1 MAESLSGSSDMLTKA
16 GIILPMPP
24 AWQKLESPQNLEK
37 WGWESKKLAQS
48 LFGNGKIIDS
58 QTKEKGTFLSEFDNG
73 TSFIEF
79 GQYLFAPI
87 LGYFGTQIGEN
98 MYDNDLTAANAKRS
112 AGERILNTPDRL
124 LSTYVLMKLLSGEKV
139 VRISPEDFEKFIKN
153 YKPEIVK
160 NILKELEK
168 DYMKREDAK
177 KILEYVLLPRIT
189 AEYKKRYLNGQDY
202 TYEKLNSRELQ
213 DYERIN
219 GEFKKYV
226 MPNKFSVY
234 N

>member
-1 MAESLSGSSDMLTKA
+1 MAERLSGIGETLTKA
-16 GIILPMPP
+16 GIILPMPTE
-24 AWQKLESPQNLEK
+24 WQKLDSPQNLEK
-37 WGWESKKLAQS
+37 WGWESEKLAQS
-48 LFGNGKIIDS
+48 LFGNGIIDP

-79 GQYLFAPI
+79 GQYLLAPI
-87 LGYFGTQIGEN
+87 LGYFGAQIGEN
-98 MYDNDLTAANAKRS
+98 MWDANAIAATAKR
-112 AGERILNTPDRL
+112 AGAERILNTPDRL

-139 VRISPEDFEKFIKN
+139 AGISPEDFEKVIKD

-168 DYMKREDAK
+168 SYMKKEDAER
-177 KILEYVLLPRIT
+177 IFEYALLPRIA

-202 TYEKLNSRELQ
+202 TYEKPSSRELQ
-213 DYERIN
+213 DYERIKK
-219 GEFKKYV
+219 ELKKYL